1 MLITER
7 PKLKEDIMNEQDV
20 NELKESLMTEEDLN
34 DKYDLWL
41 TKLSKFIISRSSK
54 LVSSETQKDGRI
66 LLFLS
71 ALSSFFYI
79 GIIKLEEYSSLG
91 IKFSFSNGGAFIPI
105 IIEIVC
111 LYFAISFFIDA
122 YSELKI
128 WQFKTLIKNTDDENP
143 LTTLEREKFEKI
155 I

>member
-20 NELKESLMTEEDLN
+20 NELKESLMTEEDVN

-71 ALSSFFYI
+71 ALSSIF
-79 GIIKLEEYSSLG
+79 
-91 IKFSFSNGGAFIPI
+91 
-105 IIEIVC
+105 
-111 LYFAISFFIDA
+111 LYWD
-122 YSELKI
+122 
-128 WQFKTLIKNTDDENP
+128 N
-143 LTTLEREKFEKI
+143 
-155 I
+155 

>member
-1 MLITER
+1 
-7 PKLKEDIMNEQDV
+7 MNEQDV

-71 ALSSFFYI
+71 ALSSIF
-79 GIIKLEEYSSLG
+79 
-91 IKFSFSNGGAFIPI
+91 
-105 IIEIVC
+105 
-111 LYFAISFFIDA
+111 LYWD
-122 YSELKI
+122 
-128 WQFKTLIKNTDDENP
+128 N
-143 LTTLEREKFEKI
+143 
-155 I
+155 